1 MTPKRNHLPKKLIGA
16 GGIRLLKF
24 PGLTY
29 PAEVLCNHPKE
40 PVTDTIPPW
49 GICTAE
55 AAKRLSCAV
64 STARTMMHKFEVR
77 KQKVRRPKLPP
88 TWYWDKY
95 QVEAIAAARCK
106 EIRGVPEQCMC
117 SREVCAYLRISRS
130 TLTRYVQ
137 CGLLSSMVY
146 RKKSDCCACL
156 SHFFHQSDVKCLR
169 YHMNALKQKRAL
181 DLREDAEAES

>member
-24 PGLTY
+24 PGLKY
-29 PAEVLCNHPKE
+29 PDEVLNPLPKE
-40 PVTDTIPPW
+40 EITDTIPDW

-95 QVEAIAAARCK
+95 QVEAIATARCK
-106 EIRGVPEQCMC
+106 ELCGMPEKCMC

-130 TLTRYVQ
+130 TLSRYEH

-146 RKKSDCCACL
+146 RKKADSCACL
-156 SHFFHQSDVKCLR
+156 LHLFLQSEVKCLR
-169 YHMNALKQKRAL
+169 YHMNALKQKRTL
-181 DLREDAEAES
+181 DLREDAEEER

>member
-1 MTPKRNHLPKKLIGA
+1 MQPQEQYAIFWESCKSIFRDFM
-16 GGIRLLKF
+16 RR
-24 PGLTY
+24 TY
-29 PAEVLCNHPKE
+29 LRGEVYATL
-40 PVTDTIPPW
+40 
-49 GICTAE
+49 
-55 AAKRLSCAV
+55 R
-64 STARTMMHKFEVR
+64 
-77 KQKVRRPKLPP
+77 
-88 TWYWDKY
+88 YWDKY

-181 DLREDAEAES
+181 DLREDEEAES